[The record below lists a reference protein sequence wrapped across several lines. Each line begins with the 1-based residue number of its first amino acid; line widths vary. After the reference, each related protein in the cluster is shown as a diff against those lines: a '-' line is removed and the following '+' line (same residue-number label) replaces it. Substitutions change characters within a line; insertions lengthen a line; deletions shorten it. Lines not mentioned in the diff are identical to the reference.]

1 MTFMPTYI
9 SLLNWTESGEKNVKD
24 TAKRQEAFAKAARKI
39 GVEVIHAYWTMGT
52 CDGVL
57 LFEAPDDE
65 TATAAM
71 LSLGTHGSV
80 RTQTMRAFTATEM
93 EKIVAKLK

>member
-1 MTFMPTYI
+1 MATFV
-9 SLLNWTESGEKNVKD
+9 SLLHWTEKGEKNVKE
-24 TAKRQEAFAKAARKI
+24 TAHREEAFAKAIHKLGAK
-39 GVEVIHAYWTMGT
+39 VISAHWTMGAY
-52 CDGVL
+52 DGVL

-71 LSLGTHGSV
+71 LSLGGLGNVT
-80 RTQTMRAFTATEM
+80 TQTMRAFTAAEM

>member
-1 MTFMPTYI
+1 MRIMATYI
-9 SLLNWTESGEKNVKD
+9 TLITWTEKGEQNVKD
-24 TAKRQEAFAKAARKI
+24 TAKREAAFAKAAQKLGAR
-39 GVEVIHAYWTMGT
+39 VIQAYWTMGPH
-52 CDGVL
+52 DGVL

-71 LSLGTHGSV
+71 LSLGTLGNV
-80 RTQTMRAFTATEM
+80 KTQTMRAFTAAEM

>member
-1 MTFMPTYI
+1 MPMYI
-9 SLLNWTESGEKNVKD
+9 SLMTWTEKGEKNVRD
-24 TAKRQEAFAKAARKI
+24 TAKRAAAFAKSAQKFGLKNI
-39 GVEVIHAYWTMGT
+39 QEYWTMGQY
-52 CDGVL
+52 DGVL

-71 LSLGTHGSV
+71 LSLGTLGNVS
-80 RTQTMRAFTATEM
+80 TQTMRAFTAAEM